1 VLVEVWSGNE
11 LEGGGGVMPVAV
23 AAVRGRRVES
33 AWCCRLVSAG
43 SPGGRGVVST
53 AGSIFCAV
61 KSKCVSATFFF

>member
-43 SPGGRGVVST
+43 SPGGE
-53 AGSIFCAV
+53 GSCQRQDLSFV
-61 KSKCVSATFFF
+61 Q